1 MKKLFAAIVMMTL
14 LLSAGA
20 QAQPKGTLQ
29 LGVGTAH
36 VLSGPSRVGDYDVLT
51 LHVAGMY
58 FPSNWACLVLDYSYG
73 FPHKYESTF
82 DGETEYVKVDASFL
96 DVMAGFTAHFSER
109 AFLYFCLGLSTAWG
123 NFEISESTE
132 TYELSTSS
140 GFGLGFGAQTTISGR
155 WAGFFNLRQRFID
168 SDIKGDDET
177 IAVTT
182 GGLELDIG
190 IALNFGS
197 M

>member
-14 LLSAGA
+14 LLSAGV

-36 VLSGPSRVGDYDVLT
+36 VLGGPTGLGSYDVLT
-51 LHVAGMY
+51 VHVAGMY
-58 FPSNWACLVLDYSYG
+58 FPSNWSCLVLDYSYG
-73 FPHKYESTF
+73 FPHKYEMTY
-82 DGETEYVKVDASFL
+82 DGETDYVEVDAAYL
-96 DVMAGFTAHFSER
+96 DVMAGFTAHFSQKS
-109 AFLYFCLGLSTAWG
+109 FLYFCLGLSTAWG
-123 NFEISESTE
+123 NFEFSESTE
-132 TYELSTSS
+132 TYDLDTSS
-140 GFGLGFGAQTTISGR
+140 GFGLGFGVQTTFKDR

-168 SDIKGDDET
+168 SDVKGEDQT

-182 GGLELDIG
+182 GGLELDVG
-190 IALNFGS
+190 IAITFGS